1 MPEWLWVIALF
12 VGMTVSYWA
21 GVALGSAK
29 SDRAPSG
36 LYWESVRKYSVDAKK
51 EVELQA
57 LQFDHEETM
66 ALIARGAMD
75 GVELDAPNDDS
86 ENEKE
91 NRQ

>member
-21 GVALGSAK
+21 GVALGSA
-29 SDRAPSG
+29 DRVPSG

-66 ALIARGAMD
+66 ALIARGALD
-75 GVELDAPNDDS
+75 GVELDAPGDDK
-86 ENEKE
+86 KE
-91 NRQ
+91 DE

>member
-21 GVALGSAK
+21 GVALGRT
-29 SDRAPSG
+29 DRAPSG

-66 ALIARGAMD
+66 ALIARGALD
-75 GVELDAPNDDS
+75 GVELDAPND
-86 ENEKE
+86 EKE
-91 NRQ
+91 DE